1 MQPRVHLKLTLF
13 RSGTHN
19 TRPLRRG
26 PRPVSLPSTIPAD
39 LTRNH
44 GMMLTQTPTNDPK
57 RFLSSQSHHYL
68 VTIVIGQLL
77 NNRHPPNPPFGTL
90 PRSYPLALRPVDIKV
105 PWVVPGWG
113 ADHPR
118 TGLGPTRSRRVGDPA
133 RQRRSARRES
143 DARARIE
150 RCRQDHQRVAA
161 HRAWAPVA
169 GQRPGLPAP
178 HNPSTAALAGSRG
191 ARPRSAARLRP
202 ARRRARP
209 TGRRT

>member
-44 GMMLTQTPTNDPK
+44 GMMPTQTPTNDPK
-57 RFLSSQSHHYL
+57 RLLSSQSHHYL

-90 PRSYPLALRPVDIKV
+90 PRSYPLALRPVDIKLSIMTRE
-105 PWVVPGWG
+105 
-113 ADHPR
+113 AR
-118 TGLGPTRSRRVGDPA
+118 RSRGEIKTLPSGALRVRVYGGSDRA
-133 RQRRSARRES
+133 GAKRERQR
-143 DARARIE
+143 
-150 RCRQDHQRVAA
+150 Q
-161 HRAWAPVA
+161 
-169 GQRPGLPAP
+169 
-178 HNPSTAALAGSRG
+178 
-191 ARPRSAARLRP
+191 
-202 ARRRARP
+202 
-209 TGRRT
+209 